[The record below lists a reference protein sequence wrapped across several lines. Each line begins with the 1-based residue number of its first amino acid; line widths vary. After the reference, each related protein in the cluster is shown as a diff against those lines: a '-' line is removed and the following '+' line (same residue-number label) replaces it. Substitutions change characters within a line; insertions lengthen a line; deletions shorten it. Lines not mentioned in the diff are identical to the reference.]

1 MINIVH
7 INPKKL
13 HDSTEVDNDFLKKHL
28 VLFMCV
34 CVRVRVRVRVCVCV
48 CVRVCVVFTCT
59 IKVYKSD
66 CIVNCRLLLLASHLT
81 VAQMKFKFT
90 EEILR

>member
-48 CVRVCVVFTCT
+48 CVCVWCLHVL
-59 IKVYKSD
+59 S
-66 CIVNCRLLLLASHLT
+66 
-81 VAQMKFKFT
+81 KFT
-90 EEILR
+90 SLIV

>member
-48 CVRVCVVFTCT
+48 CARVCVVFTCT

-66 CIVNCRLLLLASHLT
+66 CIVHCRLLLLASHLT

>member
-34 CVRVRVRVRVCVCV
+34 CVCVRVRVRVCVCV
-48 CVRVCVVFTCT
+48 CVCVCVWCLHVL
-59 IKVYKSD
+59 S
-66 CIVNCRLLLLASHLT
+66 
-81 VAQMKFKFT
+81 KFT
-90 EEILR
+90 SLIV

>member
-13 HDSTEVDNDFLKKHL
+13 HNSTEVDNDFLKKHL

-34 CVRVRVRVRVCVCV
+34 CVRVRVRVCV

-66 CIVNCRLLLLASHLT
+66 CIVHCRLLLLASHLT

>member
-48 CVRVCVVFTCT
+48 CVCVCVWCLHVL
-59 IKVYKSD
+59 S
-66 CIVNCRLLLLASHLT
+66 
-81 VAQMKFKFT
+81 KFT
-90 EEILR
+90 SLIV

>member
-34 CVRVRVRVRVCVCV
+34 CVRVRVRVCVCV

-66 CIVNCRLLLLASHLT
+66 CIVHCRLLLLASHLT

>member
-34 CVRVRVRVRVCVCV
+34 CVCACACACACVCV
-48 CVRVCVVFTCT
+48 CVFPTNV
-59 IKVYKSD
+59 K
-66 CIVNCRLLLLASHLT
+66 ASPD
-81 VAQMKFKFT
+81 
-90 EEILR
+90 

>member
-13 HDSTEVDNDFLKKHL
+13 HNSTEVDNDFLKKHL

-34 CVRVRVRVRVCVCV
+34 CVRVRVRVCVCVCV
-48 CVRVCVVFTCT
+48 CVWCLHVL
-59 IKVYKSD
+59 S
-66 CIVNCRLLLLASHLT
+66 
-81 VAQMKFKFT
+81 KFT
-90 EEILR
+90 SLIV